1 MRRTVLT
8 PGMTFGEM
16 ALGQPGRQPSTV
28 RARGRVTT
36 RVLTAQVMYALQ
48 EASPRLAMVLWEA
61 LARDAY
67 TALSQLIRETGALQ
81 D

>member
-1 MRRTVLT
+1 
-8 PGMTFGEM
+8 MTFGEM

-28 RARGRVTT
+28 RARGEVTT
-36 RVLTAQVMYALQ
+36 QVLTAQVMYALQ
-48 EASPRLAMVLWEA
+48 EASPQLAMRLWES

-67 TALSQLIRETGALQ
+67 TALAQLVRETGALQ

>member
-1 MRRTVLT
+1 
-8 PGMTFGEM
+8 MTFGEM

-28 RARGRVTT
+28 LARGRVTT